1 MKKEI
6 YVVDCPTHIRF
17 GDPMYFERFEGQKLE
32 RLVVDCKVPKNFVAR
47 VVLREQPIEGLPGE
61 MLDTMTL
68 YMAPERTISTYMD
81 GYCYKGQEVEQKEIG
96 VDTVTYLFEADGRY
110 EEFNTEGDGYWG
122 ESREFSRIR
131 DGRSIIDAAVITV
144 CMPETRGFEDM
155 RRLVHYFSRGH
166 NYWKKDRT
174 VRWDPRDLC
183 SKEGGPQRMRK
194 TNVRKTCKDRGKR
207 GK

>member
-1 MKKEI
+1 MDVIYAALKEGFVKKEI

-47 VVLREQPIEGLPGE
+47 VVQREQPIEGLPGE

-155 RRLVHYFSRGH
+155 RRLVHYFFQGAQLLEKGQNSQM
-166 NYWKKDRT
+166 
-174 VRWDPRDLC
+174 
-183 SKEGGPQRMRK
+183 GPQGP
-194 TNVRKTCKDRGKR
+194 VQ
-207 GK
+207 

>member
-1 MKKEI
+1 MDVIYAALKEGFVKKEI

-155 RRLVHYFSRGH
+155 RRLVHYFFQGAQLLEKGQNSQM
-166 NYWKKDRT
+166 
-174 VRWDPRDLC
+174 
-183 SKEGGPQRMRK
+183 GPQRP
-194 TNVRKTCKDRGKR
+194 VQ
-207 GK
+207 

>member
-1 MKKEI
+1 MDVIYAALKEGFVKKEI
-6 YVVDCPTHIRF
+6 YVVDCPMYIRF
-17 GDPMYFERFEGQKLE
+17 GDPMYFERFEGQKLD

-155 RRLVHYFSRGH
+155 RRLVHYFFQGAQLLEKGQNSQM
-166 NYWKKDRT
+166 
-174 VRWDPRDLC
+174 
-183 SKEGGPQRMRK
+183 GPQGP
-194 TNVRKTCKDRGKR
+194 VQ
-207 GK
+207 

>member
-1 MKKEI
+1 MDVIYAALKEGFVKKEI

-68 YMAPERTISTYMD
+68 YMAPERTISTYME

-155 RRLVHYFSRGH
+155 RRLVHYFFQGAQLLEKGQNSQM
-166 NYWKKDRT
+166 
-174 VRWDPRDLC
+174 
-183 SKEGGPQRMRK
+183 GPQGP
-194 TNVRKTCKDRGKR
+194 VQ
-207 GK
+207 

>member
-1 MKKEI
+1 MDVIYAVLKEEIVKKEI
-6 YVVDCPTHIRF
+6 YVVDCPMHIRF
-17 GDPMYFERFEGQKLE
+17 GDPMYFERFEGQKLD
-32 RLVVDCKVPKNFVAR
+32 RLVVNCKVPKNFVAR
-47 VVLREQPIEGLPGE
+47 VVLQEQPIEDLPGE
-61 MLDTMTL
+61 MLNTMTL

-155 RRLVHYFSRGH
+155 RRLVHYFFQGAQLLETGQNSQM
-166 NYWKKDRT
+166 
-174 VRWDPRDLC
+174 
-183 SKEGGPQRMRK
+183 GPQGP
-194 TNVRKTCKDRGKR
+194 VQ
-207 GK
+207 

>member
-1 MKKEI
+1 MDVIYAALKEEIVKKEI

-155 RRLVHYFSRGH
+155 RRLVHYFFQGAQLLETGQNSQM
-166 NYWKKDRT
+166 
-174 VRWDPRDLC
+174 
-183 SKEGGPQRMRK
+183 GPQGP
-194 TNVRKTCKDRGKR
+194 VQ
-207 GK
+207 

>member
-1 MKKEI
+1 VDVIYAALKEEIVKKEI

-17 GDPMYFERFEGQKLE
+17 GDPMYFERFEGQKLD
-32 RLVVDCKVPKNFVAR
+32 RLVVNCKVPKNFVAR
-47 VVLREQPIEGLPGE
+47 VVLQEQPIEDLPGE
-61 MLDTMTL
+61 MLNTMTL

-155 RRLVHYFSRGH
+155 RRLVHYFFQGAQLLETGQNSQM
-166 NYWKKDRT
+166 
-174 VRWDPRDLC
+174 
-183 SKEGGPQRMRK
+183 GPQGP
-194 TNVRKTCKDRGKR
+194 VQ
-207 GK
+207 

>member
-1 MKKEI
+1 MDVIYAALKEEIVKKEI

-17 GDPMYFERFEGQKLE
+17 GDPMYFERFEGQKLD
-32 RLVVDCKVPKNFVAR
+32 RLVVNCKVPKNFVAR
-47 VVLREQPIEGLPGE
+47 VVLQEQPIEDLPGE
-61 MLDTMTL
+61 MLNTMTL

-155 RRLVHYFSRGH
+155 RRLVHYFFQGAQLLETGQNSQM
-166 NYWKKDRT
+166 
-174 VRWDPRDLC
+174 
-183 SKEGGPQRMRK
+183 GPQGP
-194 TNVRKTCKDRGKR
+194 VQ
-207 GK
+207 

>member
-1 MKKEI
+1 MDVIYAALKEEIVKKEI
-6 YVVDCPTHIRF
+6 YVVDCPMHIRF
-17 GDPMYFERFEGQKLE
+17 GDPMYFERFEGQKLD
-32 RLVVDCKVPKNFVAR
+32 RLVVNCKVPKNFVAR
-47 VVLREQPIEGLPGE
+47 VVLQEQPIEDLPGE
-61 MLDTMTL
+61 MLNTMTL

-155 RRLVHYFSRGH
+155 RRLVHYFFQGAQLLETGQNSQM
-166 NYWKKDRT
+166 
-174 VRWDPRDLC
+174 
-183 SKEGGPQRMRK
+183 GPQGP
-194 TNVRKTCKDRGKR
+194 VQ
-207 GK
+207 

>member
-1 MKKEI
+1 MDVIYAALKEGFVKKEI

-131 DGRSIIDAAVITV
+131 DGRSIIDAADITV

-155 RRLVHYFSRGH
+155 RRLVHYFFQGAQLLEKGQNSQM
-166 NYWKKDRT
+166 
-174 VRWDPRDLC
+174 
-183 SKEGGPQRMRK
+183 GPQGP
-194 TNVRKTCKDRGKR
+194 VQ
-207 GK
+207 

>member
-1 MKKEI
+1 MDVIYAALKEGFVKKEI

-47 VVLREQPIEGLPGE
+47 VVLQEQSIEDLPGE
-61 MLDTMTL
+61 MLNTMTL

-131 DGRSIIDAAVITV
+131 DGRSIIDAVVITV

-155 RRLVHYFSRGH
+155 RRLVHYFFQGAQLLEKGQNSQM
-166 NYWKKDRT
+166 
-174 VRWDPRDLC
+174 
-183 SKEGGPQRMRK
+183 GPQGP
-194 TNVRKTCKDRGKR
+194 VQ
-207 GK
+207 

>member
-1 MKKEI
+1 MDVIYAALKEEIVKKEI

-17 GDPMYFERFEGQKLE
+17 GDPMYFERFEGQKLD

-47 VVLREQPIEGLPGE
+47 VVLQEQPIEDLPGE

-155 RRLVHYFSRGH
+155 RRLVHYFFQGAQLLETGQNSQM
-166 NYWKKDRT
+166 
-174 VRWDPRDLC
+174 
-183 SKEGGPQRMRK
+183 GPQGP
-194 TNVRKTCKDRGKR
+194 VQ
-207 GK
+207 

>member
-1 MKKEI
+1 MDVIYAALKEEIVKKEI

-17 GDPMYFERFEGQKLE
+17 GDPMYFERFEGQKLD
-32 RLVVDCKVPKNFVAR
+32 RLAVNCKVPKNFVAR
-47 VVLREQPIEGLPGE
+47 VVLQEQPIEDLPGE

-122 ESREFSRIR
+122 ESREFSRIW
-131 DGRSIIDAAVITV
+131 DGRSIIDALVITV

-155 RRLVHYFSRGH
+155 RHLVHYFFQGAQLLETGQNSQM
-166 NYWKKDRT
+166 
-174 VRWDPRDLC
+174 
-183 SKEGGPQRMRK
+183 GPQGP
-194 TNVRKTCKDRGKR
+194 VQ
-207 GK
+207 

>member
-1 MKKEI
+1 MDVIYAALKEGFVKKEI

-131 DGRSIIDAAVITV
+131 DGRSIIDAVVITV

-155 RRLVHYFSRGH
+155 RRLVHYFFQGAQLLEKGQNSQM
-166 NYWKKDRT
+166 
-174 VRWDPRDLC
+174 
-183 SKEGGPQRMRK
+183 GPQGP
-194 TNVRKTCKDRGKR
+194 VQ
-207 GK
+207 

>member
-1 MKKEI
+1 MDVIYAALKEGFVKKEI

-17 GDPMYFERFEGQKLE
+17 GDPMYFERFEGQKLD

-47 VVLREQPIEGLPGE
+47 VVLQEQPIEDLPGE

-155 RRLVHYFSRGH
+155 RRLVHYFFQGAQLLETGQNSQM
-166 NYWKKDRT
+166 
-174 VRWDPRDLC
+174 
-183 SKEGGPQRMRK
+183 GPQGP
-194 TNVRKTCKDRGKR
+194 VQ
-207 GK
+207 

>member
-1 MKKEI
+1 
-6 YVVDCPTHIRF
+6 
-17 GDPMYFERFEGQKLE
+17 MYFERFEGQKLE

-155 RRLVHYFSRGH
+155 RRLVHYFFQGAQLLE
-166 NYWKKDRT
+166 KDRT

>member
-1 MKKEI
+1 MDVIYAALKEEIVKKEI

-17 GDPMYFERFEGQKLE
+17 GDPMYFERFEGQKLD
-32 RLVVDCKVPKNFVAR
+32 RLVVNCKVPKNFVAR
-47 VVLREQPIEGLPGE
+47 VVLQEQPIEDLPGE

-81 GYCYKGQEVEQKEIG
+81 GYCYKGQGVEQKEIG

-155 RRLVHYFSRGH
+155 RRLVHYFFQGAQLLETGQNSQM
-166 NYWKKDRT
+166 
-174 VRWDPRDLC
+174 
-183 SKEGGPQRMRK
+183 GPQGP
-194 TNVRKTCKDRGKR
+194 VQ
-207 GK
+207 

>member
-1 MKKEI
+1 MDVIYAALKEGFVKKEI

-61 MLDTMTL
+61 RLDTMTL

-155 RRLVHYFSRGH
+155 RRLVHYFFQGAQLLEKGQNSQM
-166 NYWKKDRT
+166 
-174 VRWDPRDLC
+174 
-183 SKEGGPQRMRK
+183 GPQGP
-194 TNVRKTCKDRGKR
+194 VQ
-207 GK
+207 

>member
-1 MKKEI
+1 MDVIYAALKEGFVKKEI

-17 GDPMYFERFEGQKLE
+17 GDPMYFERFEGQKLD

-61 MLDTMTL
+61 MLDPMTL

-155 RRLVHYFSRGH
+155 RRLVHYFFQGAQLLEKGQNSQM
-166 NYWKKDRT
+166 
-174 VRWDPRDLC
+174 
-183 SKEGGPQRMRK
+183 GPQGP
-194 TNVRKTCKDRGKR
+194 VQ
-207 GK
+207 

>member
-1 MKKEI
+1 MDVIYAALKEGFVKKEI

-96 VDTVTYLFEADGRY
+96 VDTVTYLFEVDGRY

-155 RRLVHYFSRGH
+155 RRLVHYFFQGAQLLEKGQNSQM
-166 NYWKKDRT
+166 
-174 VRWDPRDLC
+174 
-183 SKEGGPQRMRK
+183 GPQGP
-194 TNVRKTCKDRGKR
+194 VQ
-207 GK
+207 

>member
-1 MKKEI
+1 MDVIYAVLKEEIVKKEI
-6 YVVDCPTHIRF
+6 YVVDCPMHIRF
-17 GDPMYFERFEGQKLE
+17 GDPMYFERFEGQKFD

-47 VVLREQPIEGLPGE
+47 VVLQEQSIEDLPGE
-61 MLDTMTL
+61 MLNTMTL

-131 DGRSIIDAAVITV
+131 DGRSIIDAVVITV

-155 RRLVHYFSRGH
+155 RRLVHYFFQGAQLLETGQNSQM
-166 NYWKKDRT
+166 
-174 VRWDPRDLC
+174 
-183 SKEGGPQRMRK
+183 GPQGP
-194 TNVRKTCKDRGKR
+194 VQ
-207 GK
+207 

>member
-1 MKKEI
+1 MDVIYAALKEGFVKKEI

-144 CMPETRGFEDM
+144 CMPETRGCEDM
-155 RRLVHYFSRGH
+155 RRLVHYFFQGAQLLEKGQNSQM
-166 NYWKKDRT
+166 
-174 VRWDPRDLC
+174 
-183 SKEGGPQRMRK
+183 GPQGP
-194 TNVRKTCKDRGKR
+194 VQ
-207 GK
+207 

>member
-1 MKKEI
+1 MDVIYAALKEGFVKKEI

-47 VVLREQPIEGLPGE
+47 VVLQEQPIEDLPGE

-131 DGRSIIDAAVITV
+131 DGRSIIDAVVITV

-155 RRLVHYFSRGH
+155 RRLVHYFFQGAQLLEKGQNSQM
-166 NYWKKDRT
+166 
-174 VRWDPRDLC
+174 
-183 SKEGGPQRMRK
+183 GPQGP
-194 TNVRKTCKDRGKR
+194 VQ
-207 GK
+207 

>member
-1 MKKEI
+1 MDVIYAALKEGFVKKEI

-47 VVLREQPIEGLPGE
+47 VVLQEQPIEDLPGE

-131 DGRSIIDAAVITV
+131 DGRSIIDAVVITV

-155 RRLVHYFSRGH
+155 RRLVHYFFQGAQLLETGQNSQM
-166 NYWKKDRT
+166 
-174 VRWDPRDLC
+174 
-183 SKEGGPQRMRK
+183 GPQGP
-194 TNVRKTCKDRGKR
+194 VQ
-207 GK
+207 

>member
-17 GDPMYFERFEGQKLE
+17 GDPMYFERFEGQKLD
-32 RLVVDCKVPKNFVAR
+32 RLVVNCKVPKNFVAR
-47 VVLREQPIEGLPGE
+47 VVLQEQPIEDLPGE

-155 RRLVHYFSRGH
+155 RHLVHYFFQGAQLLETGQNSQM
-166 NYWKKDRT
+166 
-174 VRWDPRDLC
+174 
-183 SKEGGPQRMRK
+183 GPQGP
-194 TNVRKTCKDRGKR
+194 VQ
-207 GK
+207 

>member
-1 MKKEI
+1 MDVIYAALKEGFVKKEI

-17 GDPMYFERFEGQKLE
+17 GDPMYFERFKGQKLD

-47 VVLREQPIEGLPGE
+47 VVLQEQPIEDLPGE

-68 YMAPERTISTYMD
+68 YMAPERTISTYME

-155 RRLVHYFSRGH
+155 RRLVHYFFQGAQLLEKGQNSQM
-166 NYWKKDRT
+166 
-174 VRWDPRDLC
+174 
-183 SKEGGPQRMRK
+183 GPQGP
-194 TNVRKTCKDRGKR
+194 VQ
-207 GK
+207 

>member
-17 GDPMYFERFEGQKLE
+17 GDPMYFGRFEGQKLE
-32 RLVVDCKVPKNFVAR
+32 RLLVDCKVPKNFVAR

-155 RRLVHYFSRGH
+155 RRLVHYFFQGAQLLEKGQNSQM
-166 NYWKKDRT
+166 
-174 VRWDPRDLC
+174 
-183 SKEGGPQRMRK
+183 GPQGP
-194 TNVRKTCKDRGKR
+194 VQ
-207 GK
+207 

>member
-1 MKKEI
+1 MDVISAALKEGFVKKEI

-47 VVLREQPIEGLPGE
+47 VVLRDQPIEGLPGE

-155 RRLVHYFSRGH
+155 RRLVHYFFQGAQLLEKGQNSQM
-166 NYWKKDRT
+166 
-174 VRWDPRDLC
+174 
-183 SKEGGPQRMRK
+183 GPQGP
-194 TNVRKTCKDRGKR
+194 VQ
-207 GK
+207 

>member
-1 MKKEI
+1 MDVIYAALKEGFVKKEI

-17 GDPMYFERFEGQKLE
+17 GDPMYFERFEGQKLD

-47 VVLREQPIEGLPGE
+47 VVLQEQPIEDLPGE

-155 RRLVHYFSRGH
+155 RRLVHYFFQGAQLLEKGQNSQM
-166 NYWKKDRT
+166 
-174 VRWDPRDLC
+174 
-183 SKEGGPQRMRK
+183 GPQGP
-194 TNVRKTCKDRGKR
+194 VQ
-207 GK
+207 

>member
-1 MKKEI
+1 MDVIYAALKEGFVKKEI

-17 GDPMYFERFEGQKLE
+17 GDPMYFERFKGQKLD

-47 VVLREQPIEGLPGE
+47 VVLQEQPIEDLPGE

-155 RRLVHYFSRGH
+155 RRLVHYFFQGAQLLETGQNSQM
-166 NYWKKDRT
+166 
-174 VRWDPRDLC
+174 
-183 SKEGGPQRMRK
+183 GPQGP
-194 TNVRKTCKDRGKR
+194 VQ
-207 GK
+207 

>member
-1 MKKEI
+1 MDVIYAALKEGFVKKEV

-17 GDPMYFERFEGQKLE
+17 GDPMYFERFEGQKLD

-47 VVLREQPIEGLPGE
+47 VVLQEQPIEGLPGE

-155 RRLVHYFSRGH
+155 RRLVHYFFQGAQLLEKGQNSQM
-166 NYWKKDRT
+166 
-174 VRWDPRDLC
+174 
-183 SKEGGPQRMRK
+183 GPQGP
-194 TNVRKTCKDRGKR
+194 VQ
-207 GK
+207 

>member
-1 MKKEI
+1 MDVIYAALKEEIVKKEI

-17 GDPMYFERFEGQKLE
+17 GDPMYFERFEGQKLD
-32 RLVVDCKVPKNFVAR
+32 RLVVNCKVPKNFVAR
-47 VVLREQPIEGLPGE
+47 VVLQEQPIEDLQGE

-81 GYCYKGQEVEQKEIG
+81 GYCYKGQGVEQKEIG

-155 RRLVHYFSRGH
+155 RRLVHYFFQGAQLLETGQNSQM
-166 NYWKKDRT
+166 
-174 VRWDPRDLC
+174 
-183 SKEGGPQRMRK
+183 GPQGP
-194 TNVRKTCKDRGKR
+194 VQ
-207 GK
+207 

>member
-1 MKKEI
+1 MDVIYAALKEGFVKKEI

-155 RRLVHYFSRGH
+155 RRLVHYFFQGAQLLEKGQ
-166 NYWKKDRT
+166 NNQM
-174 VRWDPRDLC
+174 
-183 SKEGGPQRMRK
+183 GPQGP
-194 TNVRKTCKDRGKR
+194 VQ
-207 GK
+207 

>member
-1 MKKEI
+1 MDVIYAALKEGFVKKEI

-61 MLDTMTL
+61 ILHTMTL

-155 RRLVHYFSRGH
+155 RRLVHYFFQGAQLLEKGQNSQM
-166 NYWKKDRT
+166 
-174 VRWDPRDLC
+174 
-183 SKEGGPQRMRK
+183 GPQGP
-194 TNVRKTCKDRGKR
+194 VQ
-207 GK
+207 

>member
-1 MKKEI
+1 MDVIYAALKEGFVKKEI

-81 GYCYKGQEVEQKEIG
+81 GYCYKGQEVDQKEIG

-155 RRLVHYFSRGH
+155 RRLVHYFFQGAQLLEKGQNSQM
-166 NYWKKDRT
+166 
-174 VRWDPRDLC
+174 
-183 SKEGGPQRMRK
+183 GPQGP
-194 TNVRKTCKDRGKR
+194 VQ
-207 GK
+207 

>member
-1 MKKEI
+1 MDVIYAALKEEIVKKEI

-47 VVLREQPIEGLPGE
+47 VVLQEQPIEDLPGE

-155 RRLVHYFSRGH
+155 RRLVHYFFQGAQLLETGQNSQM
-166 NYWKKDRT
+166 
-174 VRWDPRDLC
+174 
-183 SKEGGPQRMRK
+183 GPQGP
-194 TNVRKTCKDRGKR
+194 VQ
-207 GK
+207 

>member
-1 MKKEI
+1 MDVIYAALKEGFVKKEV

-17 GDPMYFERFEGQKLE
+17 GDPMYFERFEGQKLD

-47 VVLREQPIEGLPGE
+47 VVLQEQPIEGLPGE

-122 ESREFSRIR
+122 ESREFFRIR

-155 RRLVHYFSRGH
+155 RRLVHYFFQGAQLLETGQNSQM
-166 NYWKKDRT
+166 
-174 VRWDPRDLC
+174 
-183 SKEGGPQRMRK
+183 GPQGP
-194 TNVRKTCKDRGKR
+194 VQ
-207 GK
+207 